1 MKEIYNKVLDA
12 VAIDTRLDT
21 GIFDVLNN
29 DHLSIFRELLVK
41 EGVSEDI
48 AITASN
54 KLAEAGR
61 FPERQCYN
69 KDGLLVTFPSPEHKQ
84 RAIAR
89 GTHFEKNPKAALV
102 NIFGA
107 EPEPQQGQAQAPVT
121 AQPNQQQG
129 VAPQPQQAPQPQ
141 TIVNPPKDNP
151 AQPKVQIPIQPQSN
165 ALAATATEPN
175 KPNEPV
181 NADNRTPEDREADA
195 NAVEKMLKA
204 ENKSYTLA
212 EAIAFGFYSKNNIWY
227 TSEGEKVGRLWY
239 VANRKQQ
246 IILPC

>member
-1 MKEIYNKVLDA
+1 MKEIYNKVLEA
-12 VAIDTRLDT
+12 VAIDLRLDT
-21 GIFDVLNN
+21 GIFDVSNN
-29 DHLSIFRELLVK
+29 DHLSIFREYLVK

-48 AITASN
+48 AVAASN
-54 KLAEAGR
+54 KLAEAGKY
-61 FPERQCYN
+61 PERQCYN

-89 GTHFEKNPKAALV
+89 GTHFEKNPKTAQA

-107 EPEPQQGQAQAPVT
+107 ETQPQQTAQPAQQATVQPTSSQSPAATPAPAPTPAPAQAPNAT
-121 AQPNQQQG
+121 
-129 VAPQPQQAPQPQ
+129 
-141 TIVNPPKDNP
+141 
-151 AQPKVQIPIQPQSN
+151 PIN
-165 ALAATATEPN
+165 
-175 KPNEPV
+175 V
-181 NADNRTPEDREADA
+181 DNRTPEERQADA

-204 ENKSYTLA
+204 ENKSYTLS

-239 VANRKQQ
+239 VADRKQQ